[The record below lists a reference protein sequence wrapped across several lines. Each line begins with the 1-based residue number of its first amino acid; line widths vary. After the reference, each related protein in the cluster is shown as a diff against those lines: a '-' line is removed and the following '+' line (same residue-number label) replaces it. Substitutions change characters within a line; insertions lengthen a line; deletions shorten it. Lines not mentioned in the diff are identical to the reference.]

1 MKTANQ
7 EHQPPTPFGLLVVV
21 TVVIF
26 SAQAAIMLLFAIIAP
41 LSPVAEGLIDSL
53 VIALILMPTLY
64 FYMYCPMAV
73 AIRRQEKSE
82 LESGYLKDEFRLLI
96 DSTNFPIFVTDTA
109 GKLNQWNQKSAQIT
123 GFQACE
129 VLGKNLV
136 ENFIRAEYRESVNEV
151 LQNALQ
157 GNETFNYEFPL
168 YTKDN
173 NLVKVLLNATTR
185 RNANGDIVGVV
196 GVGQDITELDSY
208 RSEMKRVA
216 DDLTQLIDTANAPI
230 FGIDDEGKVNEWNQ
244 KSAEITGFSADEV
257 RGKSLVED
265 FITAEYRESVNEVL
279 QNALQGNETSNYEF
293 PLYTKD
299 KSLVRVL
306 LNATT
311 RRNAN
316 GDIVGVVGV
325 GQDITELDSYRSE
338 METKIKER
346 TRELN
351 IIFTLSPDGFV
362 LANSESNIVYV
373 NPAFLHMTGLK
384 ELDFIGK
391 NTQVFREL
399 IADLYDYE
407 HMEYANIIENEDN
420 EQLIYLSR
428 PTIRILHRNQ
438 RIMYGLTGKKE
449 GQVLYFRDVTHE
461 KEVDRMKS
469 EFLSTAAHELRTP
482 LASIYGFSELLLN
495 RDYDKK
501 VSHEMIET
509 IHRQSLNL
517 KNLLD
522 ELLDLSRIEARGG
535 KDFHME
541 KNGLKKIVMQ
551 TCIEVEGAFIG
562 RKVEDQSIENWP
574 ILIFDIDKMRQVF
587 RNLLSN
593 GFKYSSE
600 KTKVILKTSERE
612 ANGKLQFGISIIDEG
627 IGMTIQQ
634 LSRIGER
641 FYRVDESG
649 LTPGTGLGVAL
660 VKEIVSIHGGDVEFI
675 SAKGKGMIVTVWLP
689 IV

>member
-1 MKTANQ
+1 
-7 EHQPPTPFGLLVVV
+7 
-21 TVVIF
+21 
-26 SAQAAIMLLFAIIAP
+26 
-41 LSPVAEGLIDSL
+41 
-53 VIALILMPTLY
+53 
-64 FYMYCPMAV
+64 
-73 AIRRQEKSE
+73 
-82 LESGYLKDEFRLLI
+82 
-96 DSTNFPIFVTDTA
+96 
-109 GKLNQWNQKSAQIT
+109 
-123 GFQACE
+123 
-129 VLGKNLV
+129 VL
-136 ENFIRAEYRESVNEV
+136 
-151 LQNALQ
+151 
-157 GNETFNYEFPL
+157 
-168 YTKDN
+168 
-173 NLVKVLLNATTR
+173 LLNATTR
-185 RNANGDIVGVV
+185 RNANGDVVGVV
-196 GVGQDITELDSY
+196 GMGQDITDLDRY
-208 RSEMKRVA
+208 RSEMERVA

-230 FGIDDEGKVNEWNQ
+230 FGIDDKGRVNEWNQ
-244 KSAEITGFSADEV
+244 KSAQITGFQSYEVLGKSLVEDFISAENRGSVNEVLQKALQGDETSNYEFPLYTKDNNLV
-257 RGKSLVED
+257 RVLLNATTRRNANGDVVGVVGVGQDITELDRYRSEMERVADDLTQLIDTANAPIFGIDNKGRVNEWNQKSAQITGFQSSEVLGKSLVED

-279 QNALQGNETSNYEF
+279 QKALQGDETSNYEF

-299 KSLVRVL
+299 NNLVRVL

-311 RRNAN
+311 RRNTN
-316 GDIVGVVGV
+316 GDVVGVVGV

-338 METKIKER
+338 MEIKIKAR
-346 TRELN
+346 TRELD

-362 LANSESNIVYV
+362 LANSENNIVYV

-384 ELDFIGK
+384 EPDFIGK
-391 NTQVFREL
+391 STQVFSTL
-399 IADLYDYE
+399 ITGLYDYE
-407 HMEYANIIENEDN
+407 NMEYADIIENEDT

-428 PTIRILHRNQ
+428 PSLRILNRNQ
-438 RIMYGLTGKKE
+438 RTMYGLTGKKE

-482 LASIYGFSELLLN
+482 LASIYGFSELLLS

-522 ELLDLSRIEARGG
+522 ELLDLSRIEARAG

-541 KNGLKKIVMQ
+541 KNDLKKIVMQ

-562 RKVEDQSIENWP
+562 QTVQDQSIENWP
-574 ILIFDIDKMRQVF
+574 VLIFDIDKMRQVF

-593 GFKYSSE
+593 GFKYSTN
-600 KTKVILKTSERE
+600 KQNVILKTSERE
-612 ANGKLQFGISIIDEG
+612 KNEELQFGISIIDNG
-627 IGMTIQQ
+627 IGMTSQQ

-649 LTPGTGLGVAL
+649 LTPGTGLGLVL
-660 VKEIVSIHGGDVEFI
+660 VKEVVWIHGGNVEFVSTI
-675 SAKGKGMIVTVWLP
+675 GKGMTVTVWLP

>member
-1 MKTANQ
+1 MKTADKKKNY
-7 EHQPPTPFGLLVVV
+7 PKPLLMLIVMAF
-21 TVVIF
+21 VIF
-26 SAQAAIMLLFAIIAP
+26 SAKALTMLLFAIIP
-41 LSPVAEGLIDSL
+41 LLSSVVEGLVEPVLIT
-53 VIALILMPTLY
+53 LILLPVFY
-64 FYMYCPMAV
+64 FHMYYPM
-73 AIRRQEKSE
+73 IEDIKRRETA
-82 LESGYLKDEFRLLI
+82 LLVDEFKLPI
-96 DSTNFPIFVTDTA
+96 NSINVPIFGIDNK
-109 GKLNQWNQKSAQIT
+109 GKVNEWNQKLVQVT
-123 GFQACE
+123 GFQASE
-129 VLGKNLV
+129 ILGRSLV
-136 ENFIRAEYRESVNEV
+136 EDFISAEYRESVNEV
-151 LQNALQ
+151 LQKALQ
-157 GNETFNYEFPL
+157 GDETSNYEFPL
-168 YTKDN
+168 YTKGN
-173 NLVKVLLNATTR
+173 NLVVLLLNATTR
-185 RNANGDIVGVV
+185 RNANGDVVGVV
-196 GVGQDITELDSY
+196 GMGQDITDLDRY
-208 RSEMKRVA
+208 RSEMERVA

-230 FGIDDEGKVNEWNQ
+230 FGIDDKGRVNEWNQ
-244 KSAEITGFSADEV
+244 KSAQITGFQSSEV
-257 RGKSLVED
+257 LGKSLVED

-279 QNALQGNETSNYEF
+279 QKALQGDETSNYEF

-299 KSLVRVL
+299 NNLVRVL

-311 RRNAN
+311 RRNTN
-316 GDIVGVVGV
+316 GDVVGVVGV

-338 METKIKER
+338 MEIKIKAR
-346 TRELN
+346 TRELD

-362 LANSESNIVYV
+362 LANSENNIVYV

-384 ELDFIGK
+384 EPDFIGK
-391 NTQVFREL
+391 STQVFSTL
-399 IADLYDYE
+399 ITGLYDYE
-407 HMEYANIIENEDN
+407 NMEYADIIENEDT

-428 PTIRILHRNQ
+428 PSLRILNRNQ
-438 RIMYGLTGKKE
+438 RTMYGLTGKKE

-482 LASIYGFSELLLN
+482 LASIYGFSELLLS

-522 ELLDLSRIEARGG
+522 ELLDLSRIEARAG

-541 KNGLKKIVMQ
+541 KNDLKKIVMQ

-562 RKVEDQSIENWP
+562 QTVQDQSIENWP
-574 ILIFDIDKMRQVF
+574 VLIFDIDKMRQVF

-593 GFKYSSE
+593 GFKYSTN
-600 KTKVILKTSERE
+600 KQNVILKTSERE
-612 ANGKLQFGISIIDEG
+612 KNEELQFGISIIDNG
-627 IGMTIQQ
+627 IGMTSQQ

-649 LTPGTGLGVAL
+649 LTPGTGLGLVL
-660 VKEIVSIHGGDVEFI
+660 VKEVVWIHGGNVEFVSTI
-675 SAKGKGMIVTVWLP
+675 GKGMTVTVWLP